1 MKNSVGKGKAISSTF
16 RNFIKYFSEECQIV
30 SEECQI
36 VSEEYQ
42 MYSTLFRM
50 SFLFETFG
58 KVTGNGI
65 PPVNE
70 FYKTNI
76 KQKTVTFLL

>member
-16 RNFIKYFSEECQIV
+16 RNFIKCF

-70 FYKTNI
+70 IYKTNI

>member
-16 RNFIKYFSEECQIV
+16 RNFIKYF

-65 PPVNE
+65 PSVNE
-70 FYKTNI
+70 IYKTNI

>member
-16 RNFIKYFSEECQIV
+16 RNFIKYFSEECQIA
-30 SEECQI
+30 
-36 VSEEYQ
+36 SEEYQ

-70 FYKTNI
+70 IYKTNI

>member
-16 RNFIKYFSEECQIV
+16 RNFIKYF

>member
-30 SEECQI
+30 SEE
-36 VSEEYQ
+36 YQ
-42 MYSTLFRM
+42 MYSTLFQM

-70 FYKTNI
+70 IYKTNI

>member
-16 RNFIKYFSEECQIV
+16 RNFIKYF

-70 FYKTNI
+70 IYKTNI

>member
-16 RNFIKYFSEECQIV
+16 RNFIKYFSEE
-30 SEECQI
+30 
-36 VSEEYQ
+36 YQ

-50 SFLFETFG
+50 SVLFETFG

-70 FYKTNI
+70 IYKTNI

>member
-16 RNFIKYFSEECQIV
+16 RNFIKYF

-58 KVTGNGI
+58 KVTGNGL

-70 FYKTNI
+70 IYKTNI

>member
-1 MKNSVGKGKAISSTF
+1 MKNSMGKGKAISSTF
-16 RNFIKYFSEECQIV
+16 RNFIKYFP
-30 SEECQI
+30 EECQI

-70 FYKTNI
+70 IYKTNI

>member
-1 MKNSVGKGKAISSTF
+1 MKNSMGKGKAISSTF
-16 RNFIKYFSEECQIV
+16 RNFIKYF

>member
-16 RNFIKYFSEECQIV
+16 RNFIKYF

-58 KVTGNGI
+58 KVTGNRI

-70 FYKTNI
+70 IYKTNI

>member
-1 MKNSVGKGKAISSTF
+1 MKNSVGKGKADSLGFF
-16 RNFIKYFSEECQIV
+16 RNFIKWFSEL
-30 SEECQI
+30 CQI

-58 KVTGNGI
+58 KVTRNGI

-70 FYKTNI
+70 IYKTNI
-76 KQKTVTFLL
+76 KQKTVTFLF